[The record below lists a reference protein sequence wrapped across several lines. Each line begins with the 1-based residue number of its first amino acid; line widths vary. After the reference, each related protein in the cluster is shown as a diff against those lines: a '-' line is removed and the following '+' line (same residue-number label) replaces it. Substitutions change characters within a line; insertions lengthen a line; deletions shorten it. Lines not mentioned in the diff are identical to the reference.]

1 MAAKLG
7 DSEPGPSFSMDPED
21 HHRLSIELPTSRPVE
36 QASLI
41 MTAQERLRRLLT
53 ANRSIVQ
60 ELSLPAVLRRIVETA
75 RDVAGAATGAAER
88 DLVGLR
94 YQKPDSIAW
103 QAMQEGHGVRIEAV
117 DQKPGV
123 NLHLCP
129 HVPVSQ
135 AMALPLRGE
144 TGPRGAVVAGRI
156 MPHSAFTN
164 ADLDMAEN
172 FAGQAAIAL
181 ELSDARANQQR
192 FSVLEDRDR
201 IASDLPGSRNPA
213 VVRRGTQ
220 FAEPRLDRE
229 RRGLEQRLT
238 RTVDELDETIRQ
250 IRTTIYGLQENSPRS
265 QRGTALEVVDQ
276 IAQLL
281 PVRPDI

>member
-1 MAAKLG
+1 
-7 DSEPGPSFSMDPED
+7 
-21 HHRLSIELPTSRPVE
+21 
-36 QASLI
+36 
-41 MTAQERLRRLLT
+41 
-53 ANRSIVQ
+53 
-60 ELSLPAVLRRIVETA
+60 
-75 RDVAGAATGAAER
+75 
-88 DLVGLR
+88 
-94 YQKPDSIAW
+94 
-103 QAMQEGHGVRIEAV
+103 MQEGHGVRIEAV

-135 AMALPLRGE
+135 AMALPLMGE

-156 MPHSAFTN
+156 MLHSAFTD